1 MKGAGSESTGGWII
15 RGRTISCSDIQSI
28 RELLGERPEAS
39 RWALAGA
46 LCERWP
52 WRTDNGQGKIRSALG
67 VLNGL
72 AQRGLVVLPAVRG
85 SPSGARSA
93 RAVPVK
99 LEGPGGTGLVGPVAR
114 YRPLRWE
121 LVSTAAERGEWRTL
135 LDQYHYLGAPNLVGP
150 NLKYRVYGKEG
161 ELLGALGWHSA
172 VQHLGC
178 RDRLVGW
185 DAAQRARWLGRLYLA
200 EIACTRKV
208 WVRSAPQDPKL
219 ETEGC
224 SVEQLVRSKGLL
236 NWQNLRVGEGEKGP
250 LVAGF
255 ARVRVYLNAQRT
267 PQSERWLV
275 LRNDANCKIKY
286 ALSNAPED
294 IPFSELVR
302 VSAARWPIERC
313 FQEEKSHLGLDH
325 YEHRTWTAWHRHT
338 RLVSLAQLFR
348 LRLGQRYKKKPQP

>member
-46 LCERWP
+46 LCERWQ
-52 WRTDNGQGKIRSALG
+52 WRTDNGQWKIRSALG

-72 AQRGLVVLPAVRG
+72 AQRGLVVLPALRG

-121 LVSTAAERGEWRTL
+121 LVSTAAERVGWRTL

-178 RDRLVGW
+178 CGSTGRLGRRAAGALAGAAGQW
-185 DAAQRARWLGRLYLA
+185 RALPDPALGPGAAPGLGDAQRRDSGA
-200 EIACTRKV
+200 
-208 WVRSAPQDPKL
+208 AP
-219 ETEGC
+219 
-224 SVEQLVRSKGLL
+224 
-236 NWQNLRVGEGEKGP
+236 
-250 LVAGF
+250 
-255 ARVRVYLNAQRT
+255 
-267 PQSERWLV
+267 
-275 LRNDANCKIKY
+275 
-286 ALSNAPED
+286 
-294 IPFSELVR
+294 
-302 VSAARWPIERC
+302 
-313 FQEEKSHLGLDH
+313 
-325 YEHRTWTAWHRHT
+325 
-338 RLVSLAQLFR
+338 
-348 LRLGQRYKKKPQP
+348 